1 MIKINNIFYN
11 AIWNQRKK
19 SVMIHQIKNNSLY
32 NLVFRLHV
40 QASKDSLQI
49 VMSQTA
55 YMKKGFES

>member
-1 MIKINNIFYN
+1 
-11 AIWNQRKK
+11 
-19 SVMIHQIKNNSLY
+19 MIHQVKSNSLY

-40 QASKDSLQI
+40 QASTDSLQI